1 MGIEDIKIIK
11 LIEILQEKQN
21 QIFET
26 RCIANLNDDTEKYN
40 QALEEY
46 IYIDEILGILYNL

>member
-26 RCIANLNDDTEKYN
+26 QCIAILNDDTEKYN

-46 IYIDEILGILYNL
+46 IYINEILGILYNL